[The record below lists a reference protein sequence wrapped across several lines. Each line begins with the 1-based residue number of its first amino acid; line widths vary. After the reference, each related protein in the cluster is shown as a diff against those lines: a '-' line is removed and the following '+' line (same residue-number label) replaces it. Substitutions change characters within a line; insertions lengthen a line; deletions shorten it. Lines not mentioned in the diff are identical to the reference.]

1 MLLLYLLLM
10 LAVTAAAFVAGRAR
24 GRAMSA
30 AGSRLH
36 SLPTYHGLFTA
47 AAAIIP
53 MLVVLVL
60 WGPVGP
66 LIAEHFAFAALPP
79 DLLPGDA
86 MAKSTMLRDIQLA
99 AEGLGDQSP
108 AIRAAGAVYATWHFA
123 LNIG

>member
-47 AAAIIP
+47 AAQAIPPFSMFI
-53 MLVVLVL
+53 
-60 WGPVGP
+60 
-66 LIAEHFAFAALPP
+66 LPYHSN
-79 DLLPGDA
+79 
-86 MAKSTMLRDIQLA
+86 M
-99 AEGLGDQSP
+99 
-108 AIRAAGAVYATWHFA
+108 
-123 LNIG
+123 